1 MAVLKA
7 GINVGFGFVK
17 VATDN
22 GEFRYASVVRELP
35 QSDPIG
41 APTPAQK
48 VKYAGQQFEV
58 GEDAALYG
66 GGIQLKALHRDWAT
80 SLAYQVLAQSVVDR
94 LAAEGTQLNLVVGLA
109 LDHFK
114 QLAYRRKVQEFWQK
128 SWNTKRGEV
137 NVLRASIVP
146 EPMGAA
152 AVLSADPDY
161 EDLITNSDVLL
172 VDFGRLTTN
181 WMRMRRGRPV
191 PEQSGS
197 VDCSVTA
204 ALAKA
209 TQKLATSLSRPQ
221 LDPVDVEMAWLD
233 RTMLLSRDAPRQPV
247 KVDETIKAAA
257 RRVWPSIEQALKNS
271 VDARGMDVIV
281 VGGGA
286 RLFHDL
292 LKESLPDSSVVVPSA
307 DPQMINC
314 RGFLKLVVPPRG
326 KRASSIGAA
335 AEAL

>member
-1 MAVLKA
+1 MAVLNA

-35 QSDPIG
+35 QSDPLG

-48 VKYAGQQFEV
+48 VKYAGQQYEV

-80 SLAYQVLAQSVVDR
+80 SLAYQVLAQSVIDR
-94 LAAEGTQLNLVVGLA
+94 LSAEGTELNVAVGLA
-109 LDHFK
+109 LDHFRH
-114 QLAYRRKVQEFWQK
+114 LPYRRKVQEFWQK
-128 SWNTKRGEV
+128 TWNTKRGEV
-137 NVLRASIVP
+137 SVLRASIVP

-152 AVLSADPDY
+152 AVLATDPDY
-161 EDLITNSDVLL
+161 EELITNSDVLL

-209 TQKLATSLSRPQ
+209 TQKLAASLSRPQ

-233 RTMLLSRDAPRQPV
+233 RTMLLSRDPPRQPV
-247 KVDETIKAAA
+247 KVDEAIKAGA

-286 RLFHDL
+286 GLFHDL

-314 RGFLKLVVPPRG
+314 RGFLKMVVPSRG
-326 KRASSIGAA
+326 KRASSIGTP
-335 AEAL
+335 AEVR